1 MLPSLAAAFIWV
13 PKDNRDL
20 FLYLYDLQ
28 AFMLTWWRIEPTNS
42 AEEAVFEPKV
52 AQVETSYLRFYLRV
66 FWGRA
71 QVKEENKAARECVSG
86 RSGSGKEVSR
96 SG

>member
-28 AFMLTWWRIEPTNS
+28 AFMLTWRRIEPTNS
-42 AEEAVFEPKV
+42 AEEPKN
-52 AQVETSYLRFYLRV
+52 YLV
-66 FWGRA
+66 
-71 QVKEENKAARECVSG
+71 V
-86 RSGSGKEVSR
+86 
-96 SG
+96 